1 MEKKELVHSGI
12 LYDMSEGVIVISPD
26 GTISLVNPAAEHI
39 LDRGAAE
46 LLGKAFAR
54 CFFEYPENDRFN
66 QAILDAVY
74 DPDARHVNV
83 VPYYTGTMLHQL
95 HVTTSF
101 LRSGEEKTGII
112 AVLGDISELVE
123 LRDAVA
129 AYGADQGA
137 QQPAGAA
144 QPPAAYNLWQV
155 SLR

>member
-83 VPYYTGTMLHQL
+83 VPYYTGTSSTNSLISPKTAMMPVFSSPLRRKD
-95 HVTTSF
+95 VVSG
-101 LRSGEEKTGII
+101 RSGG
-112 AVLGDISELVE
+112 
-123 LRDAVA
+123 
-129 AYGADQGA
+129 YGADQGA